1 MHNRRPCWGLPS
13 AALKRWPAS
22 VHFFLFLQKEVMQGD
37 DPVMA
42 KYASRIYPL
51 RKRGNLLLCTILIGN
66 VSVNSTL
73 SVVLDGMASSC
84 PSFLAAL
91 LLSCTLCPSEDN

>member
-1 MHNRRPCWGLPS
+1 
-13 AALKRWPAS
+13 
-22 VHFFLFLQKEVMQGD
+22 MQGD

-91 LLSCTLCPSEDN
+91 FLSLRCVHPRTTDRPAASHSLAAPGLQ